1 MHITGFE
8 VLIHCREAAIHPGFI
23 TVFIHQV
30 SPVLNRWSSPGISGI
45 IIVIGSACANA
56 CACECVCME
65 ICIGCTLFVL
75 TLLFFFCFRLK
86 NCNDVNSTS

>member
-45 IIVIGSACANA
+45 IILYRFCVG
-56 CACECVCME
+56 ECVCVRM
-65 ICIGCTLFVL
+65 CMHGNMYRLHFVCADFVVLF
-75 TLLFFFCFRLK
+75 LFQIEEL
-86 NCNDVNSTS
+86 